1 MNNDINTLLK
11 KINIFKE
18 KYQEYKNQNKI
29 DEIEL
34 YECICDILSWVEICI
49 KNVNIEDEVQ
59 NEKISA
65 IKYANNMKKHSVS
78 IFQYNLNTYAL
89 YPSDTLYPSN
99 NLYPSDFKIYWNKL
113 PLDNAKFKNQ
123 YRNYLKYLDGKGILE
138 TIEEIYIII
147 ENNKK

>member
-11 KINIFKE
+11 KINTFKE

-34 YECICDILSWVEICI
+34 YECLCDILSWIEICI
-49 KNVNIEDEVQ
+49 KSINLEDEIQ

-65 IKYANNMKKHSVS
+65 IKYANNMKKHSIS
-78 IFQYNLNTYAL
+78 IFKYNLNTYAL
-89 YPSDTLYPSN
+89 YPSDSLYPSN
-99 NLYPSDFKIYWNKL
+99 NLYPSDFQIYWNKL
-113 PLDNAKFKNQ
+113 PLDNVRFKNQ
-123 YRNYLKYLDGKGILE
+123 YKNYLKHLEGKGILE
-138 TIEEIYIII
+138 TIDEIYTII